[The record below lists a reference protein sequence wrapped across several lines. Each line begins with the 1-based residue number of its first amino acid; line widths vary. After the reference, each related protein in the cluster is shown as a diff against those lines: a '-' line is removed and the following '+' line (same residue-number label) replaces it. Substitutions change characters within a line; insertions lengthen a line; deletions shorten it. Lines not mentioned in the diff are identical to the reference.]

1 MAYNRTVWEN
11 REVENPR
18 TYVIET
24 NSDGTVT
31 LVPAEG
37 TVIEAGTP
45 ISADP
50 LNNVEEGIL
59 ALEAALSEVNANY
72 IRRSGY
78 APTGGT
84 GAAYSASLI
93 PGPTGYYEGFGITII
108 PHVTNTTNTTSLN
121 VNGLGAVALKDQ
133 RGNAYA
139 VGRLLAGK
147 PYSFR
152 KVGSDFLADSA
163 GGNGTALPAHVL
175 APYSFTN
182 DNGEFTG
189 IMPHITSAA
198 DPAIGVGQWSN
209 GDLAVYPREGYRK
222 GGAGAGELKVT
233 TAQLQAADPEFR
245 PDRILEGNNI
255 YGVAGSI
262 PNNSVRNQHMPGTAV
277 TVWSG
282 DRFFIRPPAGWYN
295 GESWVTYP
303 VPGLTSNNV
312 RSGVD
317 IGGLVGSMR
326 EYFGGSF
333 AISARFGLES
343 YQTTELLRVNAGFTN
358 ISFAGILQVII
369 SARNGVSQ
377 GAGLVLIDI
386 HGNELFLTGYKEL
399 DSGTTYTMTHH
410 GMFIDRVNRQI
421 TSVYGGGNNEYG
433 GWWGTTDIG
442 VNGTFSKPFNLDNRV
457 ILAYRTYYT
466 MGGGYNDCWI
476 QGKLAYN

>member
-50 LNNVEEGIL
+50 LNNIEDGIL
-59 ALEAALSEVNANY
+59 SLEAALSEVNANY
-72 IRRSGY
+72 IRQPGY

-108 PHVTNTTNTTSLN
+108 PHVTNTTNTTTLN

-139 VGRLLAGK
+139 AGRLLAGK

-189 IMPHITSAA
+189 TMPHITSAA
-198 DPAIGVGQWSN
+198 DPALGVGQWSN
-209 GDLAVYPREGYRK
+209 GDLAVYPKEGYRK
-222 GGAGAGELKVT
+222 GGAGAGELRVT
-233 TAQLQAADPEFR
+233 TAQLQSAEPQLT
-245 PDRILEGNNI
+245 PSVILEGNNI
-255 YGVAGSI
+255 YGVNGSI
-262 PNNSVRNQHMPGTAV
+262 LNLSSRNHHYPAINY
-277 TVWSG
+277 TVWVG
-282 DRFFIRPPAGWYN
+282 DRIFLMPPAGWFN
-295 GESWVTYP
+295 GQSWLTYP
-303 VPGLTSNNV
+303 APSLVASNIRLNANV
-312 RSGVD
+312 LGV
-317 IGGLVGSMR
+317 VGTLR
-326 EYFGGSF
+326 EYYGGSF
-333 AISARFGLES
+333 SVNFNSPGSGGVGGHYEIFRI
-343 YQTTELLRVNAGFTN
+343 NAGWTN
-358 ISFAGILQVII
+358 ISFSGRMTQYQSSTNIYQKQSLILQ
-369 SARNGVSQ
+369 
-377 GAGLVLIDI
+377 DI
-386 HGNELFLTGYKEL
+386 HGNELTL
-399 DSGTTYTMTHH
+399 SGIEYSSSSYN
-410 GMFIDRVNRQI
+410 MFGLYIDRVNRQI
-421 TSVYGGGNNEYG
+421 TTVGTPQEENAATG
-433 GWWGTTDIG
+433 GWPGQTDIG
-442 VNGTFSKPFNLDNRV
+442 VNGTFSKPFNMDNRV
-457 ILAYRTYYT
+457 ILYFKIEAS
-466 MGGGYNDCWI
+466 MGGGFTACSAK
-476 QGKLAYN
+476 GKVAYN